1 MSTRTRKI
9 FRKKRE
15 IMENK
20 PKKRRNMQKLR
31 EIKKQIEF
39 ETDYYFLE
47 SLKLEFKDAK
57 NQNKLQRRIWRKKGW
72 REYTV

>member
-1 MSTRTRKI
+1 
-9 FRKKRE
+9 
-15 IMENK
+15 MENK

-47 SLKLEFKDAK
+47 SLKLELKHAK
-57 NQNKLQRRIWRKKGW
+57 NQNKLQRRIWKKRGW
-72 REYTV
+72 RDYTR